1 MGRWRDENRQASSSE
16 TSRSPGGSMVEPSC
30 EALAAAMDDSAVSSM
45 RDGSVY
51 FAWHPLTLEWHP
63 RNETPRL
70 MTTSL
75 RTICEGSL
83 ARITLNRP
91 HRRNAFDQA
100 TTRSLMAALDEVANR
115 GDLAVVVLEG
125 AGDHFCAGW
134 DLSEFGRLAAADDEE
149 VANYMVE
156 NVRLLRRVAEIPQF
170 TVALV
175 QGYAIGFGA
184 ALAMS
189 ADLAVADPGARFYFP
204 EADMGVVPAVVLPAL
219 VESLGVGGALLSVL
233 CSGRLPAEEAL
244 AAGMIGMVAGSEA
257 REEMVKR
264 LAGLSPSV
272 VRATKG
278 LAVEIAN
285 APFRV
290 VEDRVAAAALQTIRS
305 AEARRH
311 LGTA

>member
-1 MGRWRDENRQASSSE
+1 
-16 TSRSPGGSMVEPSC
+16 
-30 EALAAAMDDSAVSSM
+30 
-45 RDGSVY
+45 
-51 FAWHPLTLEWHP
+51 
-63 RNETPRL
+63 

-285 APFRV
+285 APSRV

>member
-1 MGRWRDENRQASSSE
+1 MAD
-16 TSRSPGGSMVEPSC
+16 TV
-30 EALAAAMDDSAVSSM
+30 
-45 RDGSVY
+45 
-51 FAWHPLTLEWHP
+51 
-63 RNETPRL
+63 
-70 MTTSL
+70 
-75 RTICEGSL
+75 RTIREGSL
-83 ARITLNRP
+83 ARITLDRP

-100 TTRSLMAALDEVANR
+100 TTRSLMAALDEVAGR
-115 GDLAVVVLEG
+115 SDLAVVVLEG

-134 DLSEFGRLAAADDEE
+134 DLSEFGRLAAADDRE
-149 VANYMVE
+149 VVDYMVE

-184 ALAMS
+184 ALAVS

-204 EADMGVVPAVVLPAL
+204 EADLGIVPAVVLPAL

-233 CSGRLPAEEAL
+233 CSGRLAADEAL
-244 AAGMIGMVAGSEA
+244 AAGMIGMVAGPEA

-264 LAGLSPSV
+264 LADISPSV

-278 LAVEIAN
+278 LAVEIAD
-285 APFRV
+285 ASSGV
-290 VEDRVAAAALQTIRS
+290 VEGKVAEAALRTIRS
-305 AEARRH
+305 PEAGRH